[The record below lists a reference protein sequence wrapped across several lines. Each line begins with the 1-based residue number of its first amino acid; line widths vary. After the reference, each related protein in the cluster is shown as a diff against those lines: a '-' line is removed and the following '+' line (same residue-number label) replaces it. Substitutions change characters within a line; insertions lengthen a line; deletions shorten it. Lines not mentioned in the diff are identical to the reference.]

1 MGERHRRRRRR
12 LSGPWGLRAGLTPT
26 SPGAASRAGG
36 QWAGGR
42 ASCLRACGPVSGR
55 GPGPGS
61 SQPGGWRS
69 GTEGLKVRQAAGR
82 ARGGLRAA
90 LWLAAPAGARGSPGA
105 SPEASPGSGRRGRA
119 AGMAGER
126 SQGSDL
132 ACGKVVSLASG
143 TGLVPEAW
151 RGQGACSAAEGLVEL
166 ADSWNITCV
175 RSLLEMLF

>member
-1 MGERHRRRRRR
+1 MAVV
-12 LSGPWGLRAGLTPT
+12 RA
-26 SPGAASRAGG
+26 PGAAGGPDPSQPRGGEPGWRAVGG
-36 QWAGGR
+36 RAGGR
-42 ASCLRACGPVSGR
+42 ASCLRACGAVSGGGP

-61 SQPGGWRS
+61 RRPGGWRS

-105 SPEASPGSGRRGRA
+105 SPEASPGSGRRGSA

-132 ACGKVVSLASG
+132 ACGKVVPLASG

-151 RGQGACSAAEGLVEL
+151 RGQGACSAAEGLVEP